1 MLAAL
6 LVVAFT
12 APASAGAAPP
22 PEFAPGPFMPAYRSA
37 CIRDLREF
45 AWALSS
51 AVESG
56 DVNRFAALYR
66 WQGLSTRA
74 GYDTMSRL
82 QAIVARPLLE
92 VAPVY
97 PRRAEPAFALAES
110 DGPASATGIDSPYG
124 HSAIRVGGLDEAGE
138 KVFPPPT
145 GPAMFEVPLPVHTAP
160 AIAGG
165 DPSATGPAGLPDST
179 APRSPPVGLRLDQTL
194 ADGVTPAPTTL
205 RLRRDQG
212 CWWVSL

>member
-12 APASAGAAPP
+12 APASAGAASPA
-22 PEFAPGPFMPAYRSA
+22 EFAPGPFMPAYRSA

-97 PRRAEPAFALAES
+97 PRPRERAFAFTAS
-110 DGPASATGIDSPYG
+110 GGPAPAMGNDAPSGRSP
-124 HSAIRVGGLDEAGE
+124 IRVG
-138 KVFPPPT
+138 
-145 GPAMFEVPLPVHTAP
+145 
-160 AIAGG
+160 
-165 DPSATGPAGLPDST
+165 
-179 APRSPPVGLRLDQTL
+179 
-194 ADGVTPAPTTL
+194 
-205 RLRRDQG
+205 
-212 CWWVSL
+212 